1 MSARL
6 PLVLRQ
12 LGRPPRPPGPPRR
25 LREPCRAASGS
36 GSQSGGQE
44 GLSGQQRPQDGPAW
58 SSQGPGSPAPPA
70 RDSIA
75 REVIQNSK
83 EVLHLLQEKNPAFKP
98 VLAIIQAGDENLM
111 QEINQNLAEEAG
123 LNITH
128 VCLPPDSS
136 EDEIID
142 EILKMNED
150 TRVHGLALQI
160 SEDLFSSKV
169 LNALNPEKDVDG
181 VTDVNLGKLVRGDA
195 HECFVSPVARAVIE
209 LLEKSGASLDGKKI
223 LVVGAH
229 GSLDAALQCLF
240 QRRGSMT
247 MNSQWK
253 TPQLQ
258 SKLHEADI
266 VILGSP
272 KPEEIP
278 LTWIQ
283 PGTTV
288 LNCFHDLLSGK
299 LSCSSPRAHLN
310 GLIAEDN
317 LGLLAAALRIQNMV
331 SSGRRWLREQQHRR
345 WRLHSL
351 KLQPLSPVPSD
362 IEISRAQTPK
372 AVDIL
377 AKEIGLL
384 ADEIE
389 IYGKSKAKVR
399 LSLLERLKDQADGK
413 YVLVAGITPTPLG
426 EGKSTVTIGL
436 VQALTAHLNVNS
448 FACLRQPSQGPTFGV
463 KGGAAGGG
471 YAQVIPMEEFN
482 LHLTGDIHA
491 ITAANN
497 LLAAAID
504 TRILHENTQT
514 DKALYNRL
522 VPLVNGVREFSEIQ
536 LARLKKLGINKTDP
550 SMLTEE
556 EMSKFARLN
565 IDPTTITWQRV
576 LDTNDR
582 FLRKITIGQASTE
595 KGYSRQAQFDIAVAS
610 EIMAVLAL
618 TDSLKDMKERLGRMV
633 VASDKN
639 GQPVTA
645 EDLGVTGALTV
656 LMKDAIKPNLMQTLE
671 GTPVFV
677 HAGPFANIAHG
688 NSSVLAD
695 KIALKLVGEEG
706 FVVTEAGFG
715 ADIGMEKFFNIKCR
729 ASGLVPNVVV
739 LVATVRALKMHG
751 GGPSVTA
758 GVPLKKEYTE
768 ENIQLVADGCCN
780 LQKQIQIAQLFGVPV
795 VVALNVFKTDTRAE
809 IDLVCELAKR
819 AGAFDA
825 VPCHHWSVGGK
836 GSVDLARAVR
846 EAANKRS
853 RFRFLYDIQLPIV
866 EKIRA
871 IAQSVYGAKDIELSP
886 EAQSKIDRYTQQ
898 GFGNLPIC
906 MAKTH
911 LSLSHQPERKGV
923 PRDFILP
930 ISDVRAS
937 IGAGFIYPLVGTE
950 ARSANDSVSMMCGCI
965 WLSDVKGPPWSQM
978 STMPGLPT
986 RPCFYDIDLDA
997 ETEQVKGLF

>member
-12 LGRPPRPPGPPRR
+12 FGRPPRPPGPPRR
-25 LREPCRAASGS
+25 LRALCRAASG
-36 GSQSGGQE
+36 GGGRGGGQE
-44 GLSGQQRPQDGPAW
+44 GLRGQRRPQDGPAW
-58 SSQGPGSPAPPA
+58 SSRGPGNPAPPA
-70 RDSIA
+70 RDSIV

-83 EVLHLLQEKNPAFKP
+83 EVLRLLQEKNPAFKP
-98 VLAIIQAGDENLM
+98 VLAVIQAGDENLM

-128 VCLPPDSS
+128 VCLPPDSG
-136 EDEIID
+136 EAEIID

-160 SEDLFSSKV
+160 SEDLFSNKV
-169 LNALNPEKDVDG
+169 LNALKPEKDVDG
-181 VTDVNLGKLVRGDA
+181 VTDINLGKLVRGDA
-195 HECFVSPVARAVIE
+195 HDCFVSPVARAVIE
-209 LLEKSGASLDGKKI
+209 LLEKSGITLDGKKI

-229 GSLDAALQCLF
+229 GSLEAALQCLF

-247 MNSQWK
+247 MSSHWK

-258 SKLHEADI
+258 SKLREADI

-272 KPEEIP
+272 KPEEVP

-288 LNCFHDLLSGK
+288 LNCFHDFLSGK
-299 LSCSSPRAHLN
+299 LSCGSPRARLN
-310 GLIAEDN
+310 GLIAEDDV
-317 LGLLAAALRIQNMV
+317 GLLAAALRIQNMV

-345 WRLHSL
+345 WRLHCL

-536 LARLKKLGINKTDP
+536 LARLKKLGISKTDP
-550 SMLTEE
+550 STLTEE
-556 EMSKFARLN
+556 EMSRFARLS

-595 KGYSRQAQFDIAVAS
+595 KGCSRQAQFDIAVAS

-825 VPCHHWSVGGK
+825 VPCYHWSVGGK
-836 GSVDLARAVR
+836 GSLELAQAVR

-853 RFRFLYDIQLPIV
+853 RFQFLYDVQLPIV
-866 EKIRA
+866 EKIRT
-871 IAQSVYGAKDIELSP
+871 IAQAVYGAKDIELSP

-923 PRDFILP
+923 PKDFILP

-937 IGAGFIYPLVGTE
+937 IGAGFIYPLVGT
-950 ARSANDSVSMMCGCI
+950 
-965 WLSDVKGPPWSQM
+965 M

-986 RPCFYDIDLDA
+986 RPCFYDIDLDT